1 MSQSTP
7 ALTDASDHET
17 AVLGHFATVEGA
29 ALFVMASE
37 ESELLLLFG
46 PAAAP
51 IDGFANVRL
60 ARVVKRG
67 DYEGAWVPQLRA
79 EMRPHL
85 PGEARHEPG

>member
-1 MSQSTP
+1 M
-7 ALTDASDHET
+7 
-17 AVLGHFATVEGA
+17 
-29 ALFVMASE
+29 
-37 ESELLLLFG
+37 LFG

-51 IDGFANVRL
+51 IDGVANVRL